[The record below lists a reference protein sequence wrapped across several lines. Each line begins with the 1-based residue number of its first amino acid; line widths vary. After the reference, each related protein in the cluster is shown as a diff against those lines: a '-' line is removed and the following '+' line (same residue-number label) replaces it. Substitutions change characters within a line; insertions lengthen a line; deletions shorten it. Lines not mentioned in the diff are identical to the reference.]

1 MDRTTPASS
10 SADTSAAAPEELTL
24 DSVDIYVP
32 TSWAE
37 LTPAQY
43 RAAVQ
48 LKCTWPRDE
57 ARVYAFLAFAG
68 IQLVSREQGT
78 TALVRLHGKPY
89 RVTLSSIML
98 GAREVGFIDTP
109 PAFPIR
115 YEEVEGHPAPDA
127 ELHGVPFGTY
137 LQADAAF
144 ARFLLTRSD
153 AHALQLI
160 ELLYGAD
167 VAESPRRAEY
177 IYMATQ
183 WWTGL
188 KTYLASLFRHIFRP
202 AASKE
207 GEEGQPAQPDE
218 EEIRDLTLA
227 QIRAL
232 TDGDVTKEEAV
243 LNVDTWSALAELD
256 AKARDAAEIRRLY
269 AK

>member
-1 MDRTTPASS
+1 MDPTTPASS
-10 SADTSAAAPEELTL
+10 SAEREAAPEELTL
-24 DSVDIYVP
+24 DSVEVYVP
-32 TSWAE
+32 TTWAE

-78 TALVRLHGKPY
+78 TALIRLHGKPY

-109 PAFPIR
+109 PEFPLR
-115 YEEVEGHPAPDA
+115 YDEVEGHPAPDA

-160 ELLYGAD
+160 QLLYGAD
-167 VAESPRRAEY
+167 VSESPRRAEY

-188 KTYLASLFRHIFRP
+188 KTYLARLFRHIFRP
-202 AASKE
+202 ASKTAE
-207 GEEGQPAQPDE
+207 DGQPAQPDE

-243 LNVDTWSALAELD
+243 LNVDTWTALAELD
-256 AKARDAAEIRRLY
+256 AKAREAAELRRLY
-269 AK
+269 AR

>member
-10 SADTSAAAPEELTL
+10 SADPEAAAPEELTL
-24 DSVDIYVP
+24 DGVEIYVP

-48 LKCTWPRDE
+48 LKSTWPRDE

-68 IQLVSREQGT
+68 IQLVSRERGT
-78 TALVRLHGKPY
+78 TALMRLHGKPY

-98 GAREVGFIDTP
+98 GAREVSFIDTP
-109 PAFPIR
+109 PEFPLR
-115 YEEVEGHPAPDA
+115 YDEVEGHPAPDA

-153 AHALQLI
+153 SHALQLI

-188 KTYLASLFRHIFRP
+188 KTYLARLFRHIFRP

-207 GEEGQPAQPDE
+207 TEEGLPAQPDE

-256 AKARDAAEIRRLY
+256 AKAREAAELRRLY

>member
-1 MDRTTPASS
+1 MDPTTPASS
-10 SADTSAAAPEELTL
+10 SADRADGPEELTL
-24 DSVDIYVP
+24 DSVEIYVP
-32 TSWAE
+32 TTWAE

-43 RAAVQ
+43 RSAVQ
-48 LKCTWPRDE
+48 LKSAWPRDE

-68 IQLVSREQGT
+68 IQLVSRERGT
-78 TALVRLHGKPY
+78 TALIRLHGKPY

-98 GAREVGFIDTP
+98 GAREVSFIDTP
-109 PAFPIR
+109 PEFPLR
-115 YEEVEGHPAPDA
+115 YDEVEGHPAPDA

-153 AHALQLI
+153 EHALQLI
-160 ELLYGAD
+160 RLLYGAD

-188 KTYLASLFRHIFRP
+188 KTYLARLFRHIFRP
-202 AASKE
+202 ASKE
-207 GEEGQPAQPDE
+207 GDDGLPAQPDE

-243 LNVDTWSALAELD
+243 LNVDTWTALAELD
-256 AKARDAAEIRRLY
+256 AKAREAAELRRLY

>member
-1 MDRTTPASS
+1 MDPTTPASS
-10 SADTSAAAPEELTL
+10 SADRAAAPEELTL
-24 DSVDIYVP
+24 DSVEIYVP
-32 TSWAE
+32 TTWAE

-43 RAAVQ
+43 RSAVQ
-48 LKCTWPRDE
+48 LKSAWPRDE

-68 IQLVSREQGT
+68 IQLVSRERGT
-78 TALVRLHGKPY
+78 TALIRLHGKPY

-98 GAREVGFIDTP
+98 GAREVSFIDTP
-109 PAFPIR
+109 PEIPLR
-115 YEEVEGHPAPDA
+115 YDEVEGHPAPDA

-153 AHALQLI
+153 EHALQLI
-160 ELLYGAD
+160 RLLYGAD

-188 KTYLASLFRHIFRP
+188 KTYLARLFRHIFRP
-202 AASKE
+202 ASKE
-207 GEEGQPAQPDE
+207 TDEGLPAQPDE

-256 AKARDAAEIRRLY
+256 AKAREAAELRRLY

>member
-10 SADTSAAAPEELTL
+10 SADPEAAAPEELTL

-48 LKCTWPRDE
+48 LKSTWPRDE

-98 GAREVGFIDTP
+98 GAREVGFIDNP
-109 PAFPIR
+109 PEFPLR
-115 YEEVEGHPAPDA
+115 YDEVEGHAAPDA

-188 KTYLASLFRHIFRP
+188 KTYLARLFRHIFRP

-269 AK
+269 SK

>member
-1 MDRTTPASS
+1 MDQTTPASS
-10 SADTSAAAPEELTL
+10 SAEREAAPEELTL
-24 DSVDIYVP
+24 DSVEIYVP
-32 TSWAE
+32 TTWAE

-48 LKCTWPRDE
+48 LKSTWPRDE

-68 IQLVSREQGT
+68 IQLVSRERGT
-78 TALVRLHGKPY
+78 TALIRLHGKPY

-109 PAFPIR
+109 PEFPLR
-115 YEEVEGHPAPDA
+115 YDDVEGHPAPDA

-160 ELLYGAD
+160 QLLYGAD

-188 KTYLASLFRHIFRP
+188 KTYLARLFRHIFRP
-202 AASKE
+202 AAKE
-207 GEEGQPAQPDE
+207 GDDGLPAQPDE
-218 EEIRDLTLA
+218 QEIRDLTIA

-243 LNVDTWSALAELD
+243 LNVDTWTALAELD
-256 AKARDAAEIRRLY
+256 AKAREAAELRRLY

>member
-10 SADTSAAAPEELTL
+10 SADPEAAAPEELTL

-48 LKCTWPRDE
+48 LKSTWPRDE

-98 GAREVGFIDTP
+98 GAREVGFIDNP
-109 PAFPIR
+109 PEFPLR
-115 YEEVEGHPAPDA
+115 YDEVEGHAAPDA

-167 VAESPRRAEY
+167 VA
-177 IYMATQ
+177 
-183 WWTGL
+183 
-188 KTYLASLFRHIFRP
+188 
-202 AASKE
+202 
-207 GEEGQPAQPDE
+207 
-218 EEIRDLTLA
+218 
-227 QIRAL
+227 
-232 TDGDVTKEEAV
+232 
-243 LNVDTWSALAELD
+243 
-256 AKARDAAEIRRLY
+256 
-269 AK
+269 